1 MIINNNIIIRGNQR
15 LSKSTKNLFC
25 LKNPNIPHFA
35 KNLTSTFISSIYPIH
50 SITVLTLNFRFSHPS
65 MRSTSISNLNFFS
78 PITLCPHLTTYKF
91 FYQGTS
97 LLPHKNDLSPYKD
110 ISLVFLDQ
118 PYHRCACV

>member
-1 MIINNNIIIRGNQR
+1 
-15 LSKSTKNLFC
+15 LFC

-78 PITLCPHLTTYKF
+78 PITLCPHLTTYIF
-91 FYQGTS
+91 F
-97 LLPHKNDLSPYKD
+97 LPRHLTFFPTGKISAHKKICY
-110 ISLVFLDQ
+110 
-118 PYHRCACV
+118 